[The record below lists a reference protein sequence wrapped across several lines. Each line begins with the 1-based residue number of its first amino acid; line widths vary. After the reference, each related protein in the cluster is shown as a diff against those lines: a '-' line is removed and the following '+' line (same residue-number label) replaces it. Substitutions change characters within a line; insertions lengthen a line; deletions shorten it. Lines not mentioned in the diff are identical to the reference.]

1 MNYKNY
7 NDYEVLYMISEND
20 EHATSIIYQ
29 KYKPIILSIAN
40 AHKNEAINL
49 GIDFEDLVQEG
60 MYGLSKAVN
69 TYNDKNTLF
78 YTYAVIC
85 IKGHIKNII
94 RTCLTRKQSIL
105 NNSISLSYSIDDGRE
120 LEEEI
125 ADNRDSSTTKAIN
138 YIEEKE
144 IIKSFMYD
152 LKDNEREIFEL
163 KLNGFTNRE
172 ITELLIY
179 ERKKVDNIVFK
190 LKTKFSLFLR
200 TY

>member
-1 MNYKNY
+1 MSYKDY
-7 NDYEVLYMISEND
+7 NDYEILYMISEND
-20 EHATSIIYQ
+20 ESATSIIYQ

-40 AHKNEAINL
+40 SHKNEAINL
-49 GIDFEDLVQEG
+49 GIDYEDLIQEG
-60 MYGLSKAVN
+60 MFGLSKAIK
-69 TYNDKNTLF
+69 TYDENNTLF

-85 IKGHIKNII
+85 IKGHIKNLI
-94 RTCLTRKQSIL
+94 RTCLTKKQSIL

-125 ADNRDSSTTKAIN
+125 ADNRDTSTTKAIK

-144 IIKSFMYD
+144 LIKNFMYD
-152 LKDNEREIFEL
+152 LKDHEREIFEL
-163 KLNGFTNRE
+163 KLNGFTNKE

-200 TY
+200 NY